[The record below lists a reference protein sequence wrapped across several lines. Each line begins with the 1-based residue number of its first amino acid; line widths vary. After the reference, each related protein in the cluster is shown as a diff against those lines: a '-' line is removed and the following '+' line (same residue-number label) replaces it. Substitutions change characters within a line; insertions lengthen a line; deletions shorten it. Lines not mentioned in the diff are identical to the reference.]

1 MVPPTTS
8 SKRRAESPPAK
19 AVEPPRKKRR
29 GRPPGLTNR
38 KTGRAQILGTKSN
51 DAKAS
56 EGIDNM
62 GEDELELVGNLH
74 QVPAAKALQ
83 MNMVL
88 SDINSRIS
96 SSSVR
101 AEISTPKIIP
111 QIESPEKSPV
121 KIEKKDESVKKEVVL
136 ENKEQATSK
145 DDLASEASDGQA
157 EESNAE
163 SKIKI
168 EAKEEADLKAEK
180 DAKIEGNEKNEKM
193 DVDNEKMDVDVK
205 ATVEGKTEAAA
216 EFTEVQEKIIKL
228 EPETEVA
235 SPKASRPEPSSQETK
250 DEVDAGEGVSVQAE
264 QNGEG
269 NNQGDDSIEASAP
282 SGNSATRC
290 AFPC

>member
-163 SKIKI
+163 SKI

-205 ATVEGKTEAAA
+205 ATVEGKTEAAV
-216 EFTEVQEKIIKL
+216 ELTEVQEKIIKL

-269 NNQGDDSIEASAP
+269 NNQDGDSVEASAP

>member
-51 DAKAS
+51 DAKAA

-101 AEISTPKIIP
+101 AEISSPKIIP
-111 QIESPEKSPV
+111 QVESPEKSPV
-121 KIEKKDESVKKEVVL
+121 KIEKNDESVKKEDVL
-136 ENKEQATSK
+136 EIKEQETSK
-145 DDLASEASDGQA
+145 DDLASEASMDQV

-163 SKIKI
+163 SNV
-168 EAKEEADLKAEK
+168 ESKEDADLKAEK
-180 DAKIEGNEKNEKM
+180 DVKIEKNEK
-193 DVDNEKMDVDVK
+193 NEKMDVDVK

-216 EFTEVQEKIIKL
+216 ELTEVQEKIIKL

-235 SPKASRPEPSSQETK
+235 SPKLSRPEPSSEATK

-269 NNQGDDSIEASAP
+269 NNQGGDSIEASAP